1 MATRSSETETLKPY
15 YDALN
20 RILAGNPQRI
30 SKATKITLNAVSLEA
45 GKSAGSIKKQRSVFA
60 PLIRE
65 IQERA
70 RIQQEN
76 SKPGFLKV
84 QKARHKA
91 SKERDKAMSFE
102 ALYKEALARE
112 LMLLI
117 AWDEAVQ
124 ALRRG
129 GKVVP
134 LRPKIEKS
142 T

>member
-1 MATRSSETETLKPY
+1 MTTKDAETLTLKPY

-30 SKATKITLNAVSLEA
+30 SKGTKITLNAVSLEA
-45 GKSAGSIKKQRSVFA
+45 GKSAGSIKKQRSIFA

-70 RIQQEN
+70 RAQQEN
-76 SKPGFLKV
+76 SKPGALSV

-91 SKERDKAMSFE
+91 SKERDKAISFE

-134 LRPKIEKS
+134 LKPKVGKS
-142 T
+142 S